1 MWRSVLKGKSLGAVR
16 SLKLLLLGIFS
27 NSNSAVLYFLWSLG
41 FWGSVK
47 KVNANLHNV
56 KTLKVHLEK
65 CIEWTT
71 KCHSWVLLSFFFIY
85 FLNCW
90 VYYGCFIIIKH
101 RKNTIAIIDSCMYY
115 MHCVAKSSLFR
126 SADLHVHVHVYHNI
140 FWFKLGFAWEK
151 KLEC

>member
-1 MWRSVLKGKSLGAVR
+1 MWRSVLKGKSLGAVL

-27 NSNSAVLYFLWSLG
+27 NSNSAVLYF
-41 FWGSVK
+41 FVK
-47 KVNANLHNV
+47 
-56 KTLKVHLEK
+56 
-65 CIEWTT
+65 
-71 KCHSWVLLSFFFIY
+71 SWVLRVSQMQIFTMLKLWKYIWKNVLNEQQSVIHEFYYHFFIY
-85 FLNCW
+85 FLNRW